1 MKEENSR
8 RIALRIDEKTYE
20 SIRKSAIKNNVTVS
34 DEIRKA
40 MKEYLKVSSRE
51 EYLDDTVA
59 IIDEAIETHIKKLGN
74 RLAPLLN
81 KNTIISASGYFTLLA
96 LLSEVLN
103 PLMQG
108 SAREIDKK
116 ARKFALEFA
125 NTKSGTS
132 ISDFLEKMSM
142 EDISKSILSKKSDLD
157 GLDNLEDLNGIDLS
171 KIRFEDFL

>member
-1 MKEENSR
+1 MKEENNK

-20 SIRKSAIKNNVTVS
+20 SIRKSAVKNNVSVS

-40 MKEYLKVSSRE
+40 IKEYLKVSSRE
-51 EYLDDTVA
+51 EYLDDAVA

-103 PLMQG
+103 SSMQA
-108 SAREIDKK
+108 STREIDKK

-125 NTKSGTS
+125 NTKNGTS

-142 EDISKSILSKKSDLD
+142 EDISAAISSKHSGTDLENWD
-157 GLDNLEDLNGIDLS
+157 GIDLS